1 MIQIGNYSRSY
12 RLFSTVIDSYLQF
25 NETISGAISKRRVL
39 KGKIMADT
47 TFGPNGWTPERLR
60 NLKGKTYLITGANA
74 GAGFQ
79 AARQLLKKNA
89 KVVMLNRSAEKSAA
103 AIAELKNEFGES
115 ADISF
120 IRMDLASLASV
131 RDAAGEVLDTVPQIN
146 ALICNAAIAQ
156 VPTQKITADGHES
169 MLGTNHY
176 GHFLLCGLLFDRI
189 EASKGR
195 IVVVSSLGYNMGIRT
210 IQFDDMNWD
219 KNYHQNKTYSQSKL
233 AQMMFAYELQD
244 RLAQAGKTDVEVY
257 VCHPGSSRTSLIT
270 TSGNLATRI
279 MFRLMTMTP
288 MVQSAEKGSW
298 PEVMCATE
306 NGLEQRA
313 LYGPTGRMEFVGPV
327 GKGTLLP
334 HAYDKP
340 VMERLWK
347 LSEKETGIRWGF

>member
-1 MIQIGNYSRSY
+1 
-12 RLFSTVIDSYLQF
+12 
-25 NETISGAISKRRVL
+25 
-39 KGKIMADT
+39 MADT
-47 TFGPNGWTPERLR
+47 RFGPKGWTPDRLGD
-60 NLKGKTYLITGANA
+60 LSGKTYLITGANA

-79 AARQLLKKNA
+79 AARTLLA
-89 KVVMLNRSAEKSAA
+89 KGAGVVMLNRSAEKSAA
-103 AIAELKNEFGES
+103 AEADLRKEFGAGAELTFV
-115 ADISF
+115 
-120 IRMDLASLASV
+120 RMDLASLASV
-131 RDAAGEVLDTVPQIN
+131 REAAADVLKTVPRID

-156 VPTQKITADGHES
+156 VPTQKLTVDGFES

-176 GHFLLCGLLFDRI
+176 GHFLLCGLLFERI

-195 IVVVSSLGYNMGIRT
+195 IVVVSSLGYTMGIKT

-219 KNYHQNKTYSQSKL
+219 RNYHQNKTYSQSKL

-244 RLAQAGKTDVEVY
+244 RLAAAGNTDVEVY

-279 MFRLMTMTP
+279 MFGLMSLSP

-306 NGLEQRA
+306 TGLEQRA

-327 GKGTLLP
+327 GKGTLHP
-334 HAYDKP
+334 HAHDKT
-340 VMERLWK
+340 VMVRLWD
-347 LSEKETGIRWGF
+347 LSEKETGFSWNL